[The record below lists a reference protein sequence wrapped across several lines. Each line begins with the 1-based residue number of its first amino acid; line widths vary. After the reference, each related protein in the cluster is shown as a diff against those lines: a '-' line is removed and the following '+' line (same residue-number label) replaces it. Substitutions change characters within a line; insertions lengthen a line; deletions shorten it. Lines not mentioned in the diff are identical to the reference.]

1 MSLIKK
7 ILGSAVLG
15 LSLAT
20 SSFAGEPASNPEETY
35 KRVFQDEENKI
46 RTPQERKDFAKKLF
60 AESQKDENKA
70 LEECL
75 EDHAI
80 DNLRKINDKEAYEI
94 IIQIHQDDLKD
105 FPKEKDKYLN
115 LIIQD
120 ATKLAEV
127 LPWNE
132 RDAKL
137 KAYEFIGDAYL
148 ALGEVH
154 ERKGEFDKAVLAFE
168 KAVSTFRYQCSKNE
182 KANES
187 SKRVDE
193 NRNFL
198 SRAAELKQSDA
209 LYKKLIEDFER
220 EGNEKF
226 TPNGLRDSYV
236 RTLVEDIS
244 QKNPKNL
251 VDRILECVVEDELET
266 PGVML
271 AARVKITK
279 GGIDYWDALE
289 AYGQKAKQVMA
300 EKGKAPEF
308 NLEKTLQL
316 ARKFDELAKKEPRR
330 YSRAELM
337 KNAHGLYT
345 AVGKNAQ
352 EGSLASLEARKMV
365 VSLEEELKKYGDT
378 ELKLAIGPEI
388 PAGAVLYMTF
398 DEGTIVTGDGID
410 ERTKA
415 IINEGRGKKWFVKD
429 LSKKGNHGVINGEFA
444 GDTQTGKPIIYN
456 RPEDVPAKYDL
467 ALVVGPSGKQ
477 GDYAMY
483 FAGKKGYVEVK
494 DEDSLDL
501 KKFEID
507 VNFLLK
513 NNNGR
518 LIAVLNKGDS
528 QRRNYTIYAVY
539 ETKIC
544 NGFFEYNQGENALC
558 EGAILNLNDWYSLKY
573 DFDGKTQNLHINSGK
588 FSKTPGNVKICINT
602 DPLTLGLSCDKS
614 FLEGLI
620 DKISIKSF

>member
-7 ILGSAVLG
+7 ILGNIVLG
-15 LSLAT
+15 LSLAAAP
-20 SSFAGEPASNPEETY
+20 SFSGEPVANPEETY
-35 KRVFQDEENKI
+35 KRIFQDEENKV

-80 DNLRKINDKEAYEI
+80 NNLRKINDKEAYEI
-94 IIQIHQDDLKD
+94 ILQIHQDDLKD
-105 FPKEKDKYLN
+105 FPNEKDKYLN

-132 RDAKL
+132 RDTKF
-137 KAYEFIGDAYL
+137 KAYEFVGDAYI
-148 ALGEVH
+148 ALGDVH
-154 ERKGEFDKAVLAFE
+154 ERKGEFDKAVTAFD
-168 KAVSTFRYQCSKNE
+168 KAVNTFRYQCSKNE

-198 SRAAELKQSDA
+198 SKAAEFKQSDA
-209 LYKKLIEDFER
+209 LYRKLIEDFEK

-226 TPNGLRDSYV
+226 TPNGLKDSYV
-236 RTLVEDIS
+236 RALVEEIS

-308 NLEKTLQL
+308 NLEKALQL
-316 ARKFDELAKKEPRR
+316 ARKFDEFAKKDPRR

-345 AVGKNAQ
+345 AIGKNAQ
-352 EGSLASLEARKMV
+352 EGSLASLEAKKMV
-365 VSLEEELKKYGDT
+365 ASLEEELKKFGDT
-378 ELKLAIGPEI
+378 ELKLAIGHEI

-429 LSKKGNHGVINGEFA
+429 LSGKGNHGLWNGGNPKLVSDIKGKAIELDGKNNYLFLPKVSSNLKPTSQISIISLIRLNPDNPKDVEILSMGDNYGVRINKGGEVRFYVYEGTGYTNVTIVSNKIEDGQWHQVVCTKTDLNLSIYIDGSLEKSMNSNKRIEYTKGSDLYIGSFIKEGVNCINGTLSEIGILDRA
-444 GDTQTGKPIIYN
+444 LSAKEIEEIY
-456 RPEDVPAKYDL
+456 
-467 ALVVGPSGKQ
+467 
-477 GDYAMY
+477 
-483 FAGKKGYVEVK
+483 KKTT
-494 DEDSLDL
+494 
-501 KKFEID
+501 
-507 VNFLLK
+507 
-513 NNNGR
+513 R
-518 LIAVLNKGDS
+518 
-528 QRRNYTIYAVY
+528 
-539 ETKIC
+539 
-544 NGFFEYNQGENALC
+544 
-558 EGAILNLNDWYSLKY
+558 
-573 DFDGKTQNLHINSGK
+573 
-588 FSKTPGNVKICINT
+588 
-602 DPLTLGLSCDKS
+602 
-614 FLEGLI
+614 
-620 DKISIKSF
+620 